1 MRGSI
6 GGDSSLICTG
16 RCNVFFFISPTL
28 SKGKKKKK
36 LVMCILLHE
45 AAVSIKLL
53 FLGLLPLS
61 NSKSAQR

>member
-36 LVMCILLHE
+36 LMCILLHE